1 MGQHPRSSVDPNGI
15 HEMIEFRTGN
25 LLDAPAEAL
34 VNTVNTVGVMGRGV
48 ALMFKERFPE
58 NFKAY
63 ERACKRSEV
72 KLGEVFVTERKDL
85 LGPRWIINFP
95 TKGHW
100 RYPSKLD
107 WIEKG
112 LDDLVAVI
120 SANNIHSIAIPP
132 LGSGNGGLD
141 WSDVKP
147 LIIAALEPLA
157 DVKVYVYEPTKEY
170 QNVAKRTGVE
180 KLTAP
185 RALVAEMVRRYSI
198 LGIECTL
205 LEVQKLGYF
214 LERMTNAFG
223 LQNDFRFSFQA
234 NKFGPYS
241 ENLKHLLDGLDG
253 SYLSADKRLGD
264 AGPFDYIHFVDAKK
278 DKVAAFLT
286 MPEAKPY
293 RAVLEATTGL
303 IDGLESPF
311 GMELLSTVDW
321 LVSQEGITADVPS
334 VVEGLARWPGDEK
347 ARKRKVD
354 LFDQRVVAIALDAL
368 AASKLSSVS
377 GFCASPG

>member
-1 MGQHPRSSVDPNGI
+1 
-15 HEMIEFRTGN
+15 MIEFRTGN
-25 LLDAPAEAL
+25 LFDAPAEAL

-63 ERACKRSEV
+63 ERACKRKEV

-107 WIEKG
+107 WIERG

-120 SANNIHSIAIPP
+120 SANNIHSVAIPP

-141 WSDVKP
+141 WAEVRP
-147 LIIAALEPLA
+147 LIVAALEPLS
-157 DVKVYVYEPTKEY
+157 DVQVYVYEPTKEY

-185 RALVAEMVRRYSI
+185 RALIAEMVRRYSI
-198 LGIECTL
+198 LGIECSL

-214 LERMTNAFG
+214 LERMTYAHR
-223 LQNDFRFSFQA
+223 LKDDFRFNFVA

-241 ENLKHLLDGLDG
+241 ENLKHLLNGLDG
-253 SYLSADKRLGD
+253 SYLNADKRLGD
-264 AGPFDYIHFVDAKK
+264 AGPFDYIRFVDAKK
-278 DKVAAFLT
+278 DRVRAFLT
-286 MPEAKPY
+286 APEARDY
-293 RAVLEATTGL
+293 RPILEATTKL

-311 GMELLSTVDW
+311 GLELLSTVDW
-321 LVSQEGITADVPS
+321 LVSHEAIAPNVTDVR
-334 VVEGLARWPGDEK
+334 EGLANWAGDEK
-347 ARKRKVD
+347 ASRRKLK
-354 LFDQRVVAIALDAL
+354 LFDERVVAIALEAL
-368 AASKLSSVS
+368 AGSELKPQAV
-377 GFCASPG
+377 P